1 MQTKIIDLMGSRP
14 TLSFEFFPSKEQEGI
29 PSVLRTVEKLKEF
42 CPDFVS
48 VTYGAGGSKQSLSE
62 QIAIRIK
69 EQTDLVVMAHLTC
82 VSQTKADVHNVLTRL
97 AHSGIQNII
106 ALRGDPPLGRKEF
119 IANKDGFSHATELID
134 HIRTNFEFGIAAAC
148 YPEGHSESSNLELDL
163 EYTKRKVDA
172 GAQFLVTQLFFD
184 NTYFLNFLNRAR
196 QAGIN
201 VPILAG
207 VLPIL
212 RIQQI
217 RRFTAFCG
225 ATIPDSLDQQLNTL
239 SYDDDA
245 VRELGI
251 EQSTSQIMDLIEKG
265 VDGIHFYALNRSYS
279 ISRILSN
286 IGWGKFANSSR

>member
-14 TLSFEFFPSKEQEGI
+14 TLSFEFYPPKLQQGI
-29 PSVLRTVEKLKEF
+29 LSVFKSIDKLKEF
-42 CPDFVS
+42 SPDFVS
-48 VTYGAGGSKQSLSE
+48 VTYGAGGSTQSLSE
-62 QIAIRIK
+62 QISIRIK

-82 VSQTKADVHNVLTRL
+82 VSQTKTDVHNVLTRL
-97 AHSGIQNII
+97 ADAGIQNII
-106 ALRGDPPLGRKEF
+106 ALRGDPPLGQNEF
-119 IANKDGFSHATELID
+119 IANKDGFSHANQLID

-148 YPEGHSESSNLELDL
+148 YPEGHSESKNLELDL

-184 NTYFLNFLNRAR
+184 NAYFINFLNRAR

-212 RIQQI
+212 RVDQI
-217 RRFTAFCG
+217 RKFTSFCG
-225 ATIPDSLDQQLNTL
+225 ATIPDSLDQQLNSL
-239 SYDDDA
+239 SDDYDA

-251 EQSTSQIMDLIEKG
+251 EQSTNQVMDLIEKG

-286 IGWGKFANSSR
+286 IGWRKSQNRS

>member
-1 MQTKIIDLMGSRP
+1 MGPRP
-14 TLSFEFFPSKEQEGI
+14 TLSFEFYPPKLQEGI
-29 PSVLRTVEKLKEF
+29 PSVFKSIDKLKEF
-42 CPDFVS
+42 SPDFVS
-48 VTYGAGGSKQSLSE
+48 VTYGAGGSTQSLSE
-62 QIAIRIK
+62 QISIRIK

-82 VSQTKADVHNVLTRL
+82 VSQTKTDVHNVLTRL
-97 AHSGIQNII
+97 ADAGIQNII
-106 ALRGDPPLGRKEF
+106 ALRGDPPLGQNEF
-119 IANKDGFSHATELID
+119 IANKDGFSHANELID

-148 YPEGHSESSNLELDL
+148 YPEGHSESTNLELDL

-184 NTYFLNFLNRAR
+184 NAYFINFLNRAR
-196 QAGIN
+196 QIGIN

-212 RIQQI
+212 RTEQI

-225 ATIPDSLDQQLNTL
+225 ATIPDSLGQQLNNL
-239 SYDDDA
+239 SHDAAA

-251 EQSTSQIMDLIEKG
+251 EQSTNQVMDLMEKG
-265 VDGIHFYALNRSYS
+265 IDGIHFYALNRSYS

-286 IGWGKFANSSR
+286 IGWVKSANISR

>member
-1 MQTKIIDLMGSRP
+1 MGRHP
-14 TLSFEFFPSKEQEGI
+14 TLSFEFYPPKGQEGI
-29 PSVLRTVEKLKEF
+29 PSVLRLIKKLKEF

-48 VTYGAGGSKQSLSE
+48 VTYGPGGVTQSLSE

-69 EQTDLVVMAHLTC
+69 EQTELVVMAHLTC

-97 AHSGIQNII
+97 ADAGIQNII
-106 ALRGDPPLGRKEF
+106 ALRGDPPLGQKAF
-119 IANKDGFSHATELID
+119 IAKKDGFSHATELIGY
-134 HIRTNFEFGIAAAC
+134 IKTNFGFGIAAGC

-184 NTYFLNFLNRAR
+184 NNYFLNFLNRAR
-196 QAGIN
+196 RAGIN

-212 RIQQI
+212 RTDQI
-217 RRFTAFCG
+217 RRFTTFCG
-225 ATIPDSLDQQLNTL
+225 ATIPDSLDRQLNAL
-239 SYDDDA
+239 SHDAAA

-265 VDGIHFYALNRSYS
+265 VDGIHFYASNRSYS

-286 IGWGKFANSSR
+286 IGWG